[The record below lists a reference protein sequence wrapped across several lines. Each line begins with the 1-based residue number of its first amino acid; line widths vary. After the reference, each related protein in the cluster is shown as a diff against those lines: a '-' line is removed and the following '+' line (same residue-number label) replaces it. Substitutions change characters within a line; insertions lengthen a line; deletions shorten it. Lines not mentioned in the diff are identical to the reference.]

1 MFQQARWKLT
11 LWFAGTVAVIFG
23 VIGIAIFASAG
34 KALFD
39 GVDSDLE
46 ARAQREVLGPLAG
59 QPLNPEA
66 QGILQVATA
75 GGYFYAITDQNG
87 VLVKSTS
94 NVEAGGLAPVAE
106 LPDAANGNTEY
117 INTKSTDGDDLRVYV
132 VPVETR
138 RGDTLY
144 LQVGRS
150 TEPERRALR
159 QLLLILVAGGGAGL
173 ALAMAGG
180 FWLSDRALK
189 PIRTAMDKQKEFVA
203 DASHELRTPLALIRA
218 NAEILKRE
226 GYKPVES
233 NIESVDDIILE
244 TDRLA
249 ALVTQMLTL
258 ARAETDQPPQFV
270 PVDLNGLAQDTA
282 REMRLLAEQRDISIA
297 VDAGDETI
305 VSGDPLRLRE
315 LITIL
320 LDNSL
325 KYSEEGAAV
334 TVRVRPDSGR
344 AVLKVTD
351 TGRGIPTEAMPKLF
365 DRFYRADKARSR
377 EMGGSGLG
385 LSIAKWIADVHKGTI
400 GIESIPG
407 QGTTVT
413 VGLPLAAS

>member
-1 MFQQARWKLT
+1 
-11 LWFAGTVAVIFG
+11 
-23 VIGIAIFASAG
+23 
-34 KALFD
+34 
-39 GVDSDLE
+39 
-46 ARAQREVLGPLAG
+46 
-59 QPLNPEA
+59 
-66 QGILQVATA
+66 
-75 GGYFYAITDQNG
+75 
-87 VLVKSTS
+87 
-94 NVEAGGLAPVAE
+94 
-106 LPDAANGNTEY
+106 
-117 INTKSTDGDDLRVYV
+117 
-132 VPVETR
+132 
-138 RGDTLY
+138 
-144 LQVGRS
+144 
-150 TEPERRALR
+150 
-159 QLLLILVAGGGAGL
+159 
-173 ALAMAGG
+173 
-180 FWLSDRALK
+180 
-189 PIRTAMDKQKEFVA
+189 
-203 DASHELRTPLALIRA
+203 
-218 NAEILKRE
+218 
-226 GYKPVES
+226 
-233 NIESVDDIILE
+233 
-244 TDRLA
+244 
-249 ALVTQMLTL
+249 
-258 ARAETDQPPQFV
+258 
-270 PVDLNGLAQDTA
+270 
-282 REMRLLAEQRDISIA
+282 MRLLAEQRDISIA